1 MFRRALVLMPLVAL
15 AQEPM
20 RLSLR
25 EAVDIALSPKG
36 NARVQI
42 AEESVRQA
50 EARSAQARAAL
61 LPNIDSAAS
70 YQSQTRNLA
79 AFGIRFDSPIPGF
92 SVPTF
97 VGPFDVFDARVTA
110 TQAVF
115 DLSAI
120 RRLQAARQA
129 LRAAQAETE
138 SVDDLIAY
146 QVARAYLAT
155 QKAGA
160 DVETAEANVE
170 LAKVLG
176 DLAESQKRAGTGTG
190 IEVTRASVQ
199 LANERQ
205 RLLVAQNQHRA
216 SRFQLLR
223 VIGLPQDTPVQLTA
237 ALSREPVETPTP
249 DEAIQLSARERA
261 DLKAQRQREA
271 AARVTASATR
281 LERAP
286 SLLALGDYGASGISI
301 GQSRATRAVGVSL
314 RIPVFDGGRRDARRA
329 ESESQYRAEQA
340 RTRDLEQQTALD
352 VRVALDSLRSAD
364 EQVKVAEDGLH
375 LAENEL
381 EQARRRYGAG
391 VTTSVE
397 VTDAQTRLARA
408 RDNRTNALYLYNQA
422 RIDYGQATGTIRRM
436 LP

>member
-1 MFRRALVLMPLVAL
+1 MRASVLMLVPLVAM
-15 AQEPM
+15 AQEPL
-20 RLSLR
+20 RLSLK

-42 AEESVRQA
+42 ADETVRQA
-50 EARSAQARAAL
+50 EARSAQVRGAL
-61 LPNIDSAAS
+61 LPNFDGGVS

-92 SVPTF
+92 SIPTF
-97 VGPFDVFDARVTA
+97 VGPFDVFDARITG
-110 TQAVF
+110 TQTIL

-146 QVARAYLAT
+146 KVARAYLAAL
-155 QKAGA
+155 KAGA
-160 DVETAEANVE
+160 DVETANANVD
-170 LAKVLG
+170 LARALG

-205 RLLVAQNQHRA
+205 RLLVAENQQRA
-216 SRFQLLR
+216 ARFQLLR
-223 VIGLPQDTPVQLTA
+223 VVGLPQDTPVQFTITLGRDPVDTA
-237 ALSREPVETPTP
+237 APEQ
-249 DEAIQLSARERA
+249 AIEVASRERA

-271 AARVTASATR
+271 AARVTASATK
-281 LERAP
+281 LERLP
-286 SLLALGDYGASGISI
+286 SVAAFGDYGAI
-301 GQSRATRAVGVSL
+301 GLSATQSRATRAVGVSL
-314 RIPVFDGGRRDARRA
+314 RVPIFDGGRRDARRA
-329 ESESQYRAEQA
+329 ETESQYRAEQA
-340 RTRDLEQQTALD
+340 RTRDLEQQAALE
-352 VRVALDSLRSAD
+352 VRLALDSLRSAD
-364 EQVKVAEDGLH
+364 EQVKVAEDGLQ

-381 EQARRRYGAG
+381 EQARRRYRAG

-397 VTDAQTRLARA
+397 VTDAQARLARA
-408 RDNRTNALYLYNQA
+408 RDNRTTALYLYNQA
-422 RIDYGQATGTIRRM
+422 RIDYGQATGTIRRL